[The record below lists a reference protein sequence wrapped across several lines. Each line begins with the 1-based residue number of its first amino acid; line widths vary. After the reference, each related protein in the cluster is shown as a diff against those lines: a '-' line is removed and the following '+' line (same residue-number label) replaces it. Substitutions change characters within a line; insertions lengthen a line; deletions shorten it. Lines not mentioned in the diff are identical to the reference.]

1 MVTYGWVEKQYT
13 LPRAIDPN
21 ISEKTR
27 DFLIDNNMMDILQYE
42 FPNKNQY
49 YNILNIANERG
60 IMNIKY
66 QNKIKK
72 LLEENYNLKKE
83 NENIRKD
90 REKIIK
96 YL

>member
-13 LPRAIDPN
+13 LPRAIDPK

-49 YNILNIANERG
+49 YNLTKRETYAWTQLFF
-60 IMNIKY
+60 Y
-66 QNKIKK
+66 CKIVH
-72 LLEENYNLKKE
+72 
-83 NENIRKD
+83 
-90 REKIIK
+90 
-96 YL
+96 